1 MYDKKKRKGETQ
13 NLAITQDS
21 HIQKTVTFKIPFF
34 LNSLTTALN
43 SSLFYRT
50 LLLHE
55 QNRVCSDQTYPSS
68 LKTMAKKKK
77 IAEGLQ
83 SISPF
88 RSLVLVLFCCCCSCS
103 CDCAAPSCEGPCGLG
118 RGAGEQAHGRG

>member
-1 MYDKKKRKGETQ
+1 MYDKKKGETQ

-21 HIQKTVTFKIPFF
+21 HNQKTVTFKFPFF

-43 SSLFYRT
+43 SSLFSYRT
-50 LLLHE
+50 LLLHK
-55 QNRVCSDQTYPSS
+55 QNRVCSDQTYPSF
-68 LKTMAKKKK
+68 LKTMAKK
-77 IAEGLQ
+77 IAEELQ
-83 SISPF
+83 SISSF

-118 RGAGEQAHGRG
+118 RGAGEQAHRRG